1 MTLKEHSPIPDGDHD
16 PAVPRA
22 SLDPDPETMR
32 QLGYELIDR
41 VVDHLATL
49 SEQPVARRGTL
60 EACMGQVDEPLPEGP
75 CPLDD

>member
-1 MTLKEHSPIPDGDHD
+1 MTLKEHSQIPDGDHD

-41 VVDHLATL
+41 VVDQLATDPL
-49 SEQPVARRGTL
+49 ST
-60 EACMGQVDEPLPEGP
+60 
-75 CPLDD
+75 

>member
-49 SEQPVARRGTL
+49 LRAAR
-60 EACMGQVDEPLPEGP
+60 GP
-75 CPLDD
+75 ARNTRSVHGAG